1 MIKALSQWWD
11 GVTGRNHA
19 SVAVPVM
26 DGTLKPNR
34 RLDEAEVLLELPGLD
49 DVMVL
54 GQQIWVS
61 AGQQLWHVESG
72 QATSC
77 FDAQAPITALAASP
91 DGHVV
96 MAIDGRRIVVLDVS
110 NPAAPVQRRTWAPQA
125 SEEMQSINAIHCA
138 PDGAWYLSVGAQGC
152 QVDQWREDL
161 MSQGRSGRLL
171 RVDPDS
177 GVEATLASQ
186 LPYAFG
192 VLSRAQDCLVSGSWG
207 HRVMRMDAQGQQH
220 AFTQELPAYPSRMV
234 AASDG
239 GVWLT
244 CFAARTQLVEF
255 VLREHGYRGKMM
267 AEMHPDHWI
276 CPALTSG
283 KSFLE
288 PLQGAGV
295 KTMGVLKPWAPPRSY
310 GLVLRLDAQ
319 GQVVESLHS
328 LVDGQHHGVTAVA
341 PWKNDLLVVSKGSG
355 RLLLVKGTGGALNG

>member
-1 MIKALSQWWD
+1 MIRSISQWWD
-11 GVTGRNHA
+11 GFTGRNHA

-34 RLDEAEVLLELPGLD
+34 RLDEGVVLLQLPGLD
-49 DVMVL
+49 GVIVL

-61 AGQQLWHVESG
+61 AGQHLWHVESG

-77 FDAQAPITALAASP
+77 FDAQAPITALTASP
-91 DGHVV
+91 DGHVLV
-96 MAIDGRRIVVLDVS
+96 AIDGRRVVELDVAD
-110 NPAAPVQRRTWAPQA
+110 PRAPEPRRAWAPQA
-125 SEEMQSINAIHCA
+125 SENIMGITAIHCA
-138 PDGAWYLSVGAQGC
+138 PDGAWYLSVGARDREA
-152 QVDQWREDL
+152 DQWRQDL
-161 MSQGRSGRLL
+161 MSLGRSGRLL
-171 RVDPDS
+171 RVDPDT
-177 GVEATLASQ
+177 GVVAIQASQ
-186 LPYAFG
+186 LPYAYG
-192 VLSRAQDCLVSGSWG
+192 VLARAHDCLVSGSWG
-207 HRVMRMDAQGQQH
+207 HRVMRIDAQGQQH

-255 VLREHGYRGKMM
+255 VLREPGYRRKMM

-276 CPALTSG
+276 CPALSSG

-328 LVDGQHHGVTAVA
+328 LVDGQHHGITDVA
-341 PWKNDLLVVSKGSG
+341 ACQDGLLVVSKGSG
-355 RLLLVKGTGGALNG
+355 SLLLVRSMGGAVNG